1 MPVSDVKSGTYSSR
15 PPYAGLSH
23 PPERGRILF
32 LEEWLEPRAQGIGAG

>member
-1 MPVSDVKSGTYSSR
+1 MPVSAVKSGTYLPR

-32 LEEWLEPRAQGIGAG
+32 LRRRLESRAPEDGAV